1 MSARLPILRR
11 ARMVTGAF
19 QVTIPVTTEA
29 DLLAGDENT
38 LAVLKWRL
46 QQMSPLYR
54 WHPVVKRHI
63 EYLSS
68 RIDAS
73 GGVASSIPP
82 SLYGWPGVSGKRP
95 HPAGAK
101 HCTGKVAEVIF
112 DCFGDFEGFV
122 MTGCCSGRH
131 RFKCRERAVGELLL
145 RACNLRWTIT
155 VSSVEH
161 GDEICGIS
169 VLG

>member
-1 MSARLPILRR
+1 MHATTNLSLA
-11 ARMVTGAF
+11 
-19 QVTIPVTTEA
+19 PVTTEA

-54 WHPVVKRHI
+54 WYPVVKRYI

-68 RIDAS
+68 RVDAS
-73 GGVASSIPP
+73 GGNASSIPP
-82 SLYGWPGVSGKRP
+82 SLNGWPVGPGKP
-95 HPAGAK
+95 VHLAGEK
-101 HCTGKVAEVIF
+101 HCIGKVVEVIF

-122 MTGCCSGRH
+122 MEGCCSRRH
-131 RFKCRERAVGELLL
+131 GFKSREKAVGEIVL
-145 RACNLRWTIT
+145 RACNLRWTIG
-155 VSSVEH
+155 VCSLEH
-161 GDEICGIS
+161 GNKICEIR

>member
-1 MSARLPILRR
+1 M
-11 ARMVTGAF
+11 
-19 QVTIPVTTEA
+19 TIPVTTEA

-54 WHPVVKRHI
+54 WYPVVKRQI

-73 GGVASSIPP
+73 GGNATSIPP
-82 SLYGWPGVSGKRP
+82 SLYGWPGGSGTGP
-95 HPAGAK
+95 HPAGEK
-101 HCTGKVAEVIF
+101 HCTGKVVEVIF
-112 DCFGDFEGFV
+112 DCSGDFEGFV
-122 MTGCCSGRH
+122 MEGCCASSH
-131 RFKCRERAVGELLL
+131 RFKSRERAVGELLL
-145 RACNLRWTIT
+145 RACSLRWTIS
-155 VSSVEH
+155 VHSVEH
-161 GDEICGIS
+161 GNKICGIR